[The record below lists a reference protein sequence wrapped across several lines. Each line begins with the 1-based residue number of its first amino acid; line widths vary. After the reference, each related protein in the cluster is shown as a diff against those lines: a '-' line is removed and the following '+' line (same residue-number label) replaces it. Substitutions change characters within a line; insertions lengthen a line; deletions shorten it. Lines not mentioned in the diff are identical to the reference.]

1 MNGKREEKET
11 NNNHVQPS
19 KRNFC
24 DEHCASNLKTEVAQ
38 ENIESLAKSI
48 PAQKIGSADDF
59 GKVAAFL
66 CSEHANFITGT
77 AIPVA
82 GGTYGGLQ

>member
-1 MNGKREEKET
+1 MIICKFEVTETSDSPSYGLYKIPGPVKEIY
-11 NNNHVQPS
+11 
-19 KRNFC
+19 R
-24 DEHCASNLKTEVAQ
+24 Q
-38 ENIESLAKSI
+38 ENIQSLAKSI